1 LVLLY
6 VGWTKEQLAEHPQLS
21 KLLRLKAAAPLPV
34 PATSEQGHHRFVLKG
49 DPMGKPRMTQRDK
62 WQKRPVVLRYR
73 QYCDDLRAASGPV
86 PADVYGLRVCAH
98 IATPPSWSK
107 KKRDAHLG
115 QLHQQKPDWDNIG
128 KAVSDALF
136 ADDSVVADGRVL
148 KFWCAEGEQRTE
160 VDVLYA
166 VTV

>member
-1 LVLLY
+1 M
-6 VGWTKEQLAEHPQLS
+6 GWTKAQLSEHPNLG
-21 KLLRLKAAAPLPV
+21 KLLKLKERTAAPSPASVAAAEPGRH
-34 PATSEQGHHRFVLKG
+34 QFVLRG

-73 QYCDDLRAASGPV
+73 QYCDDLRAACGKV
-86 PADVYGLRVCAH
+86 PDYVYGLRVRAYL
-98 IATPPSWSK
+98 AMPSSWSK
-107 KKRDAHLG
+107 KKQAEHCG

-148 KFWCAEGEQRTE
+148 KFWCNEGEQRTE

-166 VTV
+166 V